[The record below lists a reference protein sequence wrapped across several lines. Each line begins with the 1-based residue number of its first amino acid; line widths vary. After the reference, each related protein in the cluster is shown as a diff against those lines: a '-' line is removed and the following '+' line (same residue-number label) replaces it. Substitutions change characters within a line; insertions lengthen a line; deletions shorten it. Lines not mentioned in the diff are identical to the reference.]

1 MSVELFNIR
10 KYDESIKFSSLVE
23 LYNKFARYLNPAAV
37 VINDEYAS
45 IILDNDP
52 DFFDNSLI
60 FETMENEI
68 IGFASIFKL
77 PFAKNDRM
85 VIYGLIPE
93 YLESELPG
101 ELVDAILN
109 HGIKQN
115 IPELYIDTT
124 GELSKPFDDKLEKLG
139 FKPIHYYFFMDLDE
153 FDLFSPSDIPE
164 GIIIRDQDGFGDTEQ
179 LKNIVYV
186 VNEAFKDSFMW
197 EEIKPRKWKRNLE
210 ALKKNHI
217 MGFAIAYE
225 EDKIVGFC
233 NGYFNPDQG
242 NTGIIN
248 TLSVLP
254 SYHHR
259 GIGSALFASRVEFL
273 RDKGCKIINLAVDA
287 KNERALKLYETFGFY
302 VKKNLTQKTYKLI

>member
-1 MSVELFNIR
+1 MSAELFIIR
-10 KYDESIKFSSLVE
+10 KYDESIEFSSLLE
-23 LYNKFARYLNPAAV
+23 LYNKFARYLNPAAIE
-37 VINDEYAS
+37 INDEYAS
-45 IILDNDP
+45 VVLDNDP

-60 FETMENEI
+60 FEIVENKI

-77 PFAKNDRM
+77 PFSKNDRR

-101 ELVDAILN
+101 EI
-109 HGIKQN
+109 
-115 IPELYIDTT
+115 ELYIDTT

-139 FKPIHYYFFMDLDE
+139 FKPIHYYFSMDLDD
-153 FDLFSPSDIPE
+153 FDLFSPPDIPE
-164 GIIIRDQDGFGDTEQ
+164 GIIIRDQDEFEDSEQ
-179 LKNIVYV
+179 LKSITYV

-210 ALKKNHI
+210 ALKKNHV
-217 MGFAIAYE
+217 MGYAVAYV

-233 NGYFNPDQG
+233 NSYCNPDQG
-242 NTGIIN
+242 DTGIIN

-259 GIGSALFASRVEFL
+259 RIGSALFASRVEFL
-273 RDKGCKIINLAVDA
+273 RDKGCNIINLAVDA
-287 KNERALKLYETFGFY
+287 KNERALKLYETFGFH
-302 VKKNLTQKTYKLI
+302 VKKDLTQKTYRLR